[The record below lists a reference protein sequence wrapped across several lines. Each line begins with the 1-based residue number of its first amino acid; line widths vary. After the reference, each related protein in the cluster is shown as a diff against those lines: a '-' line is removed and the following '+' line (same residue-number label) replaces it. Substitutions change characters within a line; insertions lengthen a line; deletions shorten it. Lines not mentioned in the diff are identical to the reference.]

1 MSIAEQ
7 LRQELS
13 FLTVGGLPDFV
24 KKLGGYNWDKITLG
38 KEGDFIGGVY
48 IHELRYYVSDII
60 LADNVEPIFFY
71 GGPTGGVEYRGT
83 LLTFAVDRCLYVS
96 IEKGIH
102 YVRDLMVQTKQADTS
117 LGV

>member
-1 MSIAEQ
+1 MSITEQ

-13 FLTVGGLPDFV
+13 FLTVGMLPDFV
-24 KKLGGYNWDKITLG
+24 KKLGVYNWDKITLG
-38 KEGDFIGGVY
+38 RWGDLIRGVY
-48 IHELRYYVSDII
+48 IHELRYYVADTIP
-60 LADNVEPIFFY
+60 ADNVEPIFFY

-96 IEKGIH
+96 VEKGIQ